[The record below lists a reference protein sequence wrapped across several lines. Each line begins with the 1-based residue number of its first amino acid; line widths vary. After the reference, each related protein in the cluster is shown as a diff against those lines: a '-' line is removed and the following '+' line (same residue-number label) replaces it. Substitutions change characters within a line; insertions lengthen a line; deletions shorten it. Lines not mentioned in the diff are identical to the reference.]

1 LLESVSPA
9 TSFRRRFFDLASI
22 GAPKLQCAIGD
33 AKAAR
38 GALKIPML
46 LVGCVANGDIL
57 GCAANLLEPSA
68 EEDSAPYRPL
78 EI

>member
-1 LLESVSPA
+1 MA
-9 TSFRRRFFDLASI
+9 AI
-22 GAPKLQCAIGD
+22 GAPKLQGTIGD

-46 LVGCVANGDIL
+46 LVGCVANGNIL
-57 GCAANLLEPSA
+57 GCAANLLESRA